1 MSPLPYA
8 KQLRSQTLQ
17 VKKLSLFRRKQSV
30 KHEFKS
36 TTISRQL
43 ISASPARLKY
53 VLKDREK
60 KRVRLTMLFT

>member
-1 MSPLPYA
+1 MLNSFA
-8 KQLRSQTLQ
+8 LRHSRS
-17 VKKLSLFRRKQSV
+17 KKLSLFRRKQRV

-53 VLKDREK
+53 VIKDREK
-60 KRVRLTMLFT
+60 KSQADNAVHLEC